1 MLSNGNNMYF
11 LAKRSKACMMIAAS
25 LIGGAVVGAV
35 TVICV
40 LLVNG
45 GQSVT
50 KRLNSISMTTSTLQS
65 IPSTDSTPQV
75 DDGALDSQTSSSAT
89 VTPIIR
95 VRALEARSAVRFLSH
110 QRVHVRILCTC
121 TVR

>member
-1 MLSNGNNMYF
+1 
-11 LAKRSKACMMIAAS
+11 MIAAS

-65 IPSTDSTPQV
+65 TPSTDSTPKEE
-75 DDGALDSQTSSSAT
+75 DGALDSPTTSSAT
-89 VTPIIR
+89 VPPIIR
-95 VRALEARSAVRFLSH
+95 VRALQARSAVRFLSH
-110 QRVHVRILCTC
+110 RRVHVRI
-121 TVR
+121 VRCIMGLKRTYVRGLD